1 MEYLEQLIKE
11 LEKSL
16 ANRYIGDSDYIEAL
30 EKDIIELHTTT
41 LGSIYAWMKQ
51 EDKQWKK

>member
-30 EKDIIELHTTT
+30 ERDIIELHTTT
-41 LGSIYAWMKQ
+41 LGSIYA
-51 EDKQWKK
+51 